1 MPDERYERGWE
12 LIQSIHNTVA
22 DRTVEG
28 VGAIAPALAEYVVS
42 FAYGDVMSRPG
53 LDIKTRQIC
62 IVAMLA
68 AMGGHT
74 APELKAHIR
83 GALNVGWTQEEI
95 VEVLTQTAVYAG
107 FPAALNAISVAKRVF
122 ADYADESGR
131 ESKSETAGE
140 SA

>member
-1 MPDERYERGWE
+1 MTDESYNRGWQ

-22 DRTVEG
+22 DKTLG
-28 VGAIAPALAEYVVS
+28 AVGHVAPALSDMIVS
-42 FAYGDVMSRPG
+42 FAYGDVMARPG

-83 GALNVGWTQEEI
+83 GALNVGWTKDEI
-95 VEVLTQTAVYAG
+95 AEVLIQTAVYAG
-107 FPAALNAISVAKRVF
+107 FPAAINAIEVAKVVYD
-122 ADYADESGR
+122 AWDDDTTQTEIS
-131 ESKSETAGE
+131 S
-140 SA
+140 